1 MEHRT
6 AFDVIARLAQ
16 AQGIVSA
23 QAGCSLDEALQ
34 IMRERAQVEH
44 RTVTEI
50 ADAVLDRTISFGA
63 AAE

>member
-1 MEHRT
+1 MEYRT

-23 QAGCSLDEALQ
+23 QAGRSLDEALQ
-34 IMRERAQVEH
+34 IMRERALVEH

-63 AAE
+63 APD

>member
-1 MEHRT
+1 MEYRT

-23 QAGCSLDEALQ
+23 QAGCSLDQALQ

-44 RTVTEI
+44 RTVNQI

-63 AAE
+63 AAD

>member
-1 MEHRT
+1 MEYRT

-23 QAGCSLDEALQ
+23 QAGCSLDGALQ
-34 IMRERAQVEH
+34 AMRERAQVEH

-50 ADAVLDRTISFGA
+50 ADAVLDRTTSFGA